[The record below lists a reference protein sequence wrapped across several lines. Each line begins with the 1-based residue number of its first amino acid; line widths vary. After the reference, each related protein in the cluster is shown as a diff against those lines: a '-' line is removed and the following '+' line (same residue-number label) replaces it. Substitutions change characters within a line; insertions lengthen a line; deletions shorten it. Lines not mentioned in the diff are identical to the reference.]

1 MVASKGFCCLF
12 LQLLLLSFVFDVA
25 NSQGLKVGF
34 YRKTC
39 PNAEAIVK
47 KVVDQAMSVAPSLSG
62 PLLRMHF
69 HDCFVRG
76 CEGSVLL
83 NSSTQQAEKDAFPN
97 LSLRGYQVIDRV
109 KSALEKACPGVV
121 SCSDILALVARDVV
135 VAMKGPSW
143 KVETG
148 RRDGRVS
155 NITEALTNLIPPI
168 ANITQLKSGF
178 QQRGLSVKDLVVLSG
193 GHTLGTSHC
202 SSFSSRLYN
211 FTGKGDTDPDLDP
224 NYIAKLKNKCK
235 QGDAN
240 SLVEM
245 DPGSFKTFDESY
257 YTLVG
262 KRRGLFVSDAA
273 LLDDSETK
281 AYVKLQATTHGSTFF
296 EDFGV
301 SMIKMGRIGV
311 LTGSSGEIRKE
322 CALVN

>member
-83 NSSTQQAEKDAFPN
+83 NSSTQQAEKDASPN

-155 NITEALTNLIPPI
+155 NITEALTNLIPPT

-224 NYIAKLKNKCK
+224 NYIAKLKTKCK

-281 AYVKLQATTHGSTFF
+281 AYMKLQATTHGSTFF

>member
-1 MVASKGFCCLF
+1 MVASKGFSCLF

-39 PNAEAIVK
+39 PNAEAIVE

-69 HDCFVRG
+69 HDCFVRLRT
-76 CEGSVLL
+76 LL
-83 NSSTQQAEKDAFPN
+83 TKLKKMHFQN

-155 NITEALTNLIPPI
+155 NITEALTNFIPPT

-178 QQRGLSVKDLVVLSG
+178 QQKGLKCKRPSGVISYYLG

-211 FTGKGDTDPDLDP
+211 FSGKGDTDPDLDP

-301 SMIKMGRIGV
+301 SMINMGRIGV
-311 LTGSSGEIRKE
+311 LTGTSGEIRKE

>member
-1 MVASKGFCCLF
+1 MEINKTNTFKLF
-12 LQLLLLSFVFDVA
+12 YYL
-25 NSQGLKVGF
+25 
-34 YRKTC
+34 
-39 PNAEAIVK
+39 
-47 KVVDQAMSVAPSLSG
+47 
-62 PLLRMHF
+62 
-69 HDCFVRG
+69 
-76 CEGSVLL
+76 
-83 NSSTQQAEKDAFPN
+83 
-97 LSLRGYQVIDRV
+97 
-109 KSALEKACPGVV
+109 
-121 SCSDILALVARDVV
+121 
-135 VAMKGPSW
+135 
-143 KVETG
+143 
-148 RRDGRVS
+148 
-155 NITEALTNLIPPI
+155 
-168 ANITQLKSGF
+168 
-178 QQRGLSVKDLVVLSG
+178 G

-224 NYIAKLKNKCK
+224 KYIAKLKNKCK

>member
-1 MVASKGFCCLF
+1 MVASKGFSCLF

-39 PNAEAIVK
+39 SF
-47 KVVDQAMSVAPSLSG
+47 QAMSVAPSLSG

-83 NSSTQQAEKDAFPN
+83 NSSTQQ
-97 LSLRGYQVIDRV
+97 
-109 KSALEKACPGVV
+109 
-121 SCSDILALVARDVV
+121 
-135 VAMKGPSW
+135 MKGPSW

-155 NITEALTNLIPPI
+155 NITEALTNLIPPT

-178 QQRGLSVKDLVVLSG
+178 QQKGLSVKDLVVLSG

-211 FTGKGDTDPDLDP
+211 FSGKGDTDPDLDP

-262 KRRGLFVSDAA
+262 KRRGLF
-273 LLDDSETK
+273 ETK

-296 EDFGV
+296 KDFGV
-301 SMIKMGRIGV
+301 SMINMGRIGV
-311 LTGSSGEIRKE
+311 LTGTSGEIRKE